1 MDVLFMIT
9 HDANFN
15 TAVQALILIYQVAN
29 AKQVFPILSYN
40 LTSDRA
46 GSILSNSVR
55 VFTRP
60 TVDDIFKTSTLS
72 QPCVQILEIRYKYRP
87 NQVLHQKNRAYNL
100 HPFSRI
106 YLWSPLPPLRT
117 RLLSPRTQVPL
128 VRNAQA
134 RNRRWFY
141 RTI

>member
-55 VFTRP
+55 VFT
-60 TVDDIFKTSTLS
+60 
-72 QPCVQILEIRYKYRP
+72 
-87 NQVLHQKNRAYNL
+87 
-100 HPFSRI
+100 
-106 YLWSPLPPLRT
+106 
-117 RLLSPRTQVPL
+117 
-128 VRNAQA
+128 
-134 RNRRWFY
+134 
-141 RTI
+141 